1 MNTATNSTATSASS
15 AAGMPFALPHGA
27 PAAART
33 AFKLLSRL
41 KYGTLTLQLPD
52 GSMQRFGSGDGPTA
66 SLRLVNW
73 NVCSA
78 SLRSG
83 DIGFAE
89 SFIAGDWT
97 TPHLTE
103 LLRVLIVNRKEVEDV
118 IYGTWLGRLAY
129 RVKHLLNRNTKANSQ
144 KNIHAHYDLGNAFYE
159 LWLDGTMN
167 YSSAIFE
174 TPQTTMKD
182 GQNAKVRRALRM
194 AGVQPGHRVLEI
206 GCGWGALAEM
216 AATEFDASVV
226 GVTLSTEQLAWA
238 QQRMERLGVR
248 RAGPPQASTAPS
260 GGREAHAV
268 ASVGAPVSRAG
279 PPQASTAPSGGSAV
293 REATSVGASYDLRL
307 QDYRDIGT
315 VSQDAPFDAICSVE
329 MVEAVGREYW
339 PTYFQAVARLL
350 KPGGQAC
357 MQSIVIADEL
367 FERYVASTD
376 FIQQYIF
383 PGGCLPCPTEF
394 RAQARAAG
402 LEVVD
407 EFSFG
412 QDYAHTLRL
421 WREQFM
427 AQESRVL
434 QLGFD
439 KRFIRIWE
447 FYLAYCEAAFAQANT
462 DVVQYTLRK
471 P

>member
-1 MNTATNSTATSASS
+1 MNTASNSSTSS
-15 AAGMPFALPHGA
+15 ANGASFALPSGA

-33 AFKLLSRL
+33 AFRLLSRL
-41 KYGTLTLQLPD
+41 KHGTLTLQLPD
-52 GSMQRFGSGDGPTA
+52 GSMQRFGSGEAPTA

-73 NVCSA
+73 KVCSA
-78 SLRSG
+78 ALRSG

-174 TPQTTMKD
+174 APQTSMKD
-182 GQNAKVRRALRM
+182 AQHAKVRRALRM
-194 AGVQPGHRVLEI
+194 AGVQPGDRVLEI

-238 QQRMERLGVR
+238 QQRMAR
-248 RAGPPQASTAPS
+248 
-260 GGREAHAV
+260 
-268 ASVGAPVSRAG
+268 VGAADK
-279 PPQASTAPSGGSAV
+279 A
-293 REATSVGASYDLRL
+293 DLRL

-315 VSQDAPFDAICSVE
+315 TSDEAPFDAICSIE

-357 MQSIVIADEL
+357 VQSIVIADEL

-402 LEVVD
+402 LEVID

-471 P
+471 I

>member
-1 MNTATNSTATSASS
+1 MNTATNSSAS
-15 AAGMPFALPHGA
+15 PFALPNGA

-52 GSMQRFGSGDGPTA
+52 GSMQRFGSGDAPTA

-73 NVCSA
+73 KVCSA
-78 SLRSG
+78 ALRSG

-89 SFIAGDWT
+89 SYIAGDWT

-167 YSSAIFE
+167 YSSGIFE
-174 TPQTTMKD
+174 TPETSMKEA
-182 GQNAKVRRALRM
+182 QHAKVRRALRM
-194 AGVQPGHRVLEI
+194 AGVKPGDRLLEI

-238 QQRMERLGVR
+238 QQRMAR
-248 RAGPPQASTAPS
+248 
-260 GGREAHAV
+260 
-268 ASVGAPVSRAG
+268 VGAAERA
-279 PPQASTAPSGGSAV
+279 
-293 REATSVGASYDLRL
+293 DLRL
-307 QDYRDIGT
+307 QDYRDIGQT
-315 VSQDAPFDAICSVE
+315 SGDAPFDAICSIE

-339 PTYFQAVARLL
+339 PTYFQTVARLL
-350 KPGGQAC
+350 KPGGLAC
-357 MQSIVIADEL
+357 VQSIVIADEL
-367 FERYVASTD
+367 FERYVSSTD

-383 PGGCLPCPTEF
+383 PGGCLPCPKEF

-402 LEVVD
+402 LEVID

-471 P
+471 L